1 MTPLPKPADKY
12 QAELEKLA
20 DATARAAR
28 RAANRRNVTKAARAA
43 NVAAIVQRGNA
54 QALALAEAFT
64 QRQLENVTGRAVPAK
79 GLLPADDSDRLLKAA
94 KTILE
99 ESDPLARIERLG
111 ESEVL
116 YTAQGG
122 VEESLTGRNR
132 SRGGYLGWVRKM
144 ETNPCKRC
152 VWWSRNGRVF
162 PPDHHMPRH
171 HSCRCVQEIV
181 LVAVKPLPVRK
192 RKPKK

>member
-1 MTPLPKPADKY
+1 MPKPADRY

-20 DATARAAR
+20 DSTAQAAR

-64 QRQLENVTGRAVPAK
+64 QRQLEGVTGRAVPAK

-99 ESDPLARIERLG
+99 DPDPLARIERLG

-116 YTAQGG
+116 HTAQGG
-122 VEESLTGRNR
+122 VQESLTGRHR
-132 SRGGYLGWVRKM
+132 SRGGYLGWVRRM
-144 ETNPCKRC
+144 ESDPCKRC

-162 PPDHHMPRH
+162 PPDHRMPRH

-181 LVAVKPLPVRK
+181 LVPVKPLPVRK
-192 RKPKK
+192 RKKTK